1 MFRCLVLV
9 LSVLSL
15 LCITSSVDAKKLQ
28 APPKQMMK
36 IGDEV
41 VSVEVGQAFVKAQQ
55 LFSNKQF
62 EQASE
67 VLKGALETNPNSSAL
82 RYKYCFS
89 FLQQGKNTEALEQ
102 AKRCTELAPEFFG
115 GWALLGETSVNLHLD
130 DQAKAAYQKALEIQ
144 STGEN
149 ADIIREHL
157 SALSGQSQPAAPADT
172 VEDKQVADQNRS
184 IMRSNRALSLCDK
197 ANDFAK
203 QKQFEQGLQ
212 SVRNALKIAPE
223 SGAVKENAVIFLN
236 NYAADCVQKQNLKQ
250 AETLMKEALAIQ
262 TGGGV
267 TSQSKM
273 TTLKNYLA
281 LLKFLGR
288 TGDATQ
294 IEAQMKAAPVK

>member
-1 MFRCLVLV
+1 MFRCLPLALSLV
-9 LSVLSL
+9 SL
-15 LCITSSVDAKKLQ
+15 LCITSFAEAKRQQ
-28 APPKQMMK
+28 AQPKQMMK

-41 VSVEVGQAFVKAQQ
+41 VSLEAGQAFVKAQQ
-55 LFSNKQF
+55 LLSDKQF

-67 VLKGALETNPNSSAL
+67 VLKGALETNPNSAAL
-82 RYKYCFS
+82 RYKYGFS

-102 AKRCTELAPEFFG
+102 AKRCTELAPKFFG

-130 DQAKAAYQKALEIQ
+130 DQAKAAYQQALGIQ

-157 SALSGQSQPAAPADT
+157 SDLSGQNQPAPVETA
-172 VEDKQVADQNRS
+172 EDKQVADQNRG
-184 IMRSNRALSLCDK
+184 IMKLNRALSLCDK

-212 SVRNALKIAPE
+212 TSRNALKIAPE
-223 SGAVKENAVIFLN
+223 SAEVKENAVIFLN

-250 AETLMKEALAIQ
+250 AETLMKEALALQ
-262 TGGGV
+262 TNGGV

-288 TGDATQ
+288 AGEATQ
-294 IEAQMKAAPVK
+294 IEAQMKAVPGK